1 MRSRFY
7 FIFFPRNDL
16 LRPTTVKRVALM
28 LLCCCLLGG
37 CGSWR
42 LSQLWEKSE
51 DGPSGPTQSLSR
63 TAESACPLPQVTLAA
78 PHVPESLLA
87 VPSPDALQA
96 EETAD
101 TSLPYTFSCSI
112 PNIPTAVEYLQKN
125 SLLAR
130 LESTPPPDR
139 MGLDYRISKDEDE
152 ARSIMQSLGYYS
164 ATVQTSVEMD
174 KEKAVVTMRVDPGP
188 LYTVG
193 TSTISY
199 SGAVTEKAPK
209 SLYDLGLAK
218 DAPAVAETLLEAVDS
233 VPHWLKTHGYPLA
246 KVQSSHYY
254 VDKEQHRLDA
264 EIQIAQG
271 PLARMG
277 AVVLEG
283 SDSVN
288 PAFLQRMRP
297 WKEGR
302 IWNENRIEVFRNE
315 LMEQGLFRSI
325 SLEAVPAAAGSG
337 TEDGQSQP
345 QKQAQN
351 RAQEVDTAPLY
362 DILLRVAD
370 APQRTVGGGL
380 NYESDRGPGGQA
392 FWEHRNFF
400 GEGEQVRTELGLWQD
415 RQNARFNFTKPA
427 FLQRGQSFNAE
438 AWLRVEDTDAYFQQ
452 AAWAGAGIE
461 RRLHRYWWASVKAS
475 AEGGELRDPV
485 HKKQAYSMFGL
496 PLGLRFDNTRSLL
509 DSTSGMK
516 FKLGVTPYEG
526 QYGKSF
532 SVLHSRLDGS
542 AYLPLKDDNS
552 VVLAARASV
561 GSLWRDD
568 ALTVPASIRFYSGGG
583 GSVRGYAYQSLGP
596 RDSRDDPLGGASFL
610 EMSIETRIKITKDIG
625 IVPFLDGGNA
635 FSDQLPRPDKEAL
648 RWGAGLGL
656 RYYTSIGP
664 LRLDVATP
672 LNPRKD
678 DAPFFV
684 YISIG
689 QSF

>member
-7 FIFFPRNDL
+7 TIFFHRNDTLPPAIFKRAVL
-16 LRPTTVKRVALM
+16 L
-28 LLCCCLLGG
+28 LLCLCLLSG

-42 LSQLWEKSE
+42 LSQLWDKNEE
-51 DGPSGPTQSLSR
+51 APSGPTQSLSR
-63 TAESACPLPQVTLAA
+63 TVESACPLPQVTLTA
-78 PHVPESLLA
+78 PHVPEILLTA
-87 VPSPDALQA
+87 PSPAAHA
-96 EETAD
+96 ENTAD
-101 TSLPYTFSCSI
+101 SSLPYTFSCSI
-112 PNIPTAVEYLQKN
+112 PGNPIALEYLQKN

-130 LESTPPPDR
+130 LASTPPPDR
-139 MGLDYRISKDEDE
+139 MGLDYRINEDEAE

-164 ATVQTSVEMD
+164 ATVQSSVNID
-174 KEKAVVTMRVDPGP
+174 KEKAIVTMSVDPGP
-188 LYTVG
+188 LYTMG
-193 TSTISY
+193 NTTILY

-209 SLYDLGLAK
+209 NLYDLGLAK
-218 DAPAVAETLLEAVDS
+218 DAPAVAETVLQAVDS
-233 VPHWLKTHGYPLA
+233 VPQWLKTRGYPLA
-246 KVQSSHYY
+246 KVQASHYY

-264 EIQIAQG
+264 EIRVAQG

-277 AVVLEG
+277 TVLLEG

-288 PAFLQRMRP
+288 PAFLQRIRP

-302 IWNENRIEVFRNE
+302 IWNENRVEVFRNE

-325 SLEAVPAAAGSG
+325 SLEAVPAKAESG
-337 TEDGQSQP
+337 KEQNQHQGQEN
-345 QKQAQN
+345 AL
-351 RAQEVDTAPLY
+351 EVDTAPLY
-362 DILLRVAD
+362 DVLLRVAD

-380 NYESDRGPGGQA
+380 NYESDRGLGGQA
-392 FWEHRNFF
+392 FWEHRNLF
-400 GEGEQVRTELGLWQD
+400 GEGEQVRAELGLWQD

-461 RRLHRYWWASVKAS
+461 RRLHRYWWASIKAS

-485 HKKQAYSMFGL
+485 HKRQGYTMFGL
-496 PLGLRFDNTRSLL
+496 PLSLRFDNTRSLL

-526 QYGKSF
+526 QYGKAF
-532 SVLHSRLDGS
+532 SLIHSRLDGS

-561 GSLWRDD
+561 GSLLRDD

-596 RDSRDDPLGGASFL
+596 RDGNNDPLGGASFL
-610 EMSIETRIKITKDIG
+610 EMSLEARIKITKDIG

-635 FSDQLPRPDKEAL
+635 FSDQIPRPDKESL